1 MTDSLLEGF
10 ERPLLDL
17 CNDEQLRRTE
27 AGEGA
32 AELWTRIDALGYTD
46 ALVSEA
52 HGGAGLTLS
61 DLFPLAL
68 AAARAGLPLPF
79 AETAVARA
87 ILAEAGIAAGG
98 GAIAIATAA
107 TGADGE
113 IVCGDVPG
121 AALADYILLG
131 CQDAWR
137 LMPTEGAASEPGV
150 FRPRA
155 SASLRWTGTAQ
166 AVARVPATGAD
177 AVAEAV
183 CNALHAAG
191 MAGAMQRIQALCV
204 TYATDR
210 RQFGRAIGQFQAVQ
224 QELSVLAEQVAA
236 AVLAARLGCAASAGH
251 LPDPLLA
258 ATAKLRC
265 AAAAGRVAAIAHA
278 VHGAIGI
285 TEEHVLGLFTRR
297 LHEWRVTAGTEA
309 RCASRLG
316 HALLAE
322 PATSLFDFV
331 RTRLVADR
339 VPAATAA

>member
-17 CNDEQLRRTE
+17 CDDEQLRRTE

-32 AELWTRIDALGYTD
+32 ADLWARIDALGYTD
-46 ALVSEA
+46 ALLPEA
-52 HGGAGLTLS
+52 SGGAGLSLS

-87 ILAEAGIAAGG
+87 ILASAGITAGP
-98 GAIAIATAA
+98 GAIAIAPLALEV
-107 TGADGE
+107 GGQ
-113 IVCGDVPG
+113 IVCPDVPG
-121 AALADYILLG
+121 AALADHVLLSRN
-131 CQDAWR
+131 DAWW
-137 LMPTEGAASEPGV
+137 LMRTEGAQREPGA
-150 FRPRA
+150 FRPRV
-155 SASLRWTGTAQ
+155 SATVRWHSSAQ
-166 AVARVPATGAD
+166 AVARIPAAGAD
-177 AVAEAV
+177 AETL
-183 CNALHAAG
+183 CNALHAVG
-191 MAGAMQRIQALCV
+191 MAGAMQRIQALGV

-236 AVLAARLGCAASAGH
+236 AVLAARLGCAASAGY

-258 ATAKLRC
+258 ATAKLRTS
-265 AAAAGRVAAIAHA
+265 AAATRVAAIAHA

-297 LHEWRVTAGTEA
+297 LHEWRTTAGTES
-309 RCASRLG
+309 RCAARLG
-316 HALLAE
+316 GALLAE
-322 PATSLFDFV
+322 PASTLFDFA
-331 RTRLVADR
+331 RTRLVAER
-339 VPAATAA
+339 PAVAMEG